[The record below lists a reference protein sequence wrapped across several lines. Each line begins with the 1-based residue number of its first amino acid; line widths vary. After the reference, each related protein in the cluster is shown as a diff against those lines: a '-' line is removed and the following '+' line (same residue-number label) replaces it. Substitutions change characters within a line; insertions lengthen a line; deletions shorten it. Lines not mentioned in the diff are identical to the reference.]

1 MTQIERI
8 AYMESILRKAA
19 DILGQFGP
27 MLEYYEG
34 IQNQITALKTYYG
47 SQEWHDDFASD
58 AAGLLPPD
66 LRRGVLSEDEVYD
79 LLLLNRELLAHM
91 REIVRKY
98 GESEKDDDYDQ

>member
-8 AYMESILRKAA
+8 ANMESILQEAA

-27 MLEYYEG
+27 ILERYET
-34 IQNQITALKTYYG
+34 IQGQITALKAYYG
-47 SQEWHDDFASD
+47 SQEWRDDFASD

-91 REIVRKY
+91 REIVRQH
-98 GESEKDDDYDQ
+98 GEDET

>member
-8 AYMESILRKAA
+8 AKMESILQEAA
-19 DILGQFGP
+19 DTLGQFSSV
-27 MLEYYEG
+27 LERYDA
-34 IQNQITALKTYYG
+34 IQGQIMELKAYYG
-47 SQEWHDDFASD
+47 SQEWRDDFASD

-91 REIVRKY
+91 REIIRKH
-98 GESEKDDDYDQ
+98 GSEE

>member
-8 AYMESILRKAA
+8 AKMESILQEAA
-19 DILGQFGP
+19 DTLGQFGAV
-27 MLEYYEG
+27 LDRYEA
-34 IQNQITALKTYYG
+34 IQSQIMELKAYYG
-47 SQEWHDDFASD
+47 SQEWRDDFASD

-91 REIVRKY
+91 RETVRQH
-98 GESEKDDDYDQ
+98 GSEE

>member
-8 AYMESILRKAA
+8 AYMENILQEAA

-27 MLEYYEG
+27 MLERYEA
-34 IQNQITALKTYYG
+34 IQSQITALKTYYG
-47 SQEWHDDFASD
+47 SQEWRDDFASD
-58 AAGLLPPD
+58 AAGNLPPD

-91 REIVRKY
+91 REIVRQH
-98 GESEKDDDYDQ
+98 GEDET

>member
-8 AYMESILRKAA
+8 AKMESILQEAA
-19 DILGQFGP
+19 DTLGQFSSV
-27 MLEYYEG
+27 LERYEA
-34 IQNQITALKTYYG
+34 IQSQIMALKAYYS
-47 SQEWHDDFASD
+47 SQEWQDDFACD

-91 REIVRKY
+91 REIVRKH
-98 GESEKDDDYDQ
+98 GNEE

>member
-8 AYMESILRKAA
+8 AKMESILQEAA
-19 DILGQFGP
+19 DTFGQFSSV
-27 MLEYYEG
+27 LERYEA
-34 IQNQITALKTYYG
+34 IQSQIMALKAYYG
-47 SQEWHDDFASD
+47 SQEWQDDFACYT
-58 AAGLLPPD
+58 AGLLPPD

-98 GESEKDDDYDQ
+98 GSEE

>member
-8 AYMESILRKAA
+8 AKMESILQDAA
-19 DILGQFGP
+19 DTLGQFGSV
-27 MLEYYEG
+27 LERYEA
-34 IQNQITALKTYYG
+34 IQSQIMALKAYYG
-47 SQEWHDDFASD
+47 SQEWRDDFASD

-91 REIVRKY
+91 REIVHKH
-98 GESEKDDDYDQ
+98 GSDE

>member
-8 AYMESILRKAA
+8 AYMENILQEAA

-27 MLEYYEG
+27 MLERYEA
-34 IQNQITALKTYYG
+34 IQSQIMTLQTYYG
-47 SQEWHDDFASD
+47 SQKWRDDFASD

-91 REIVRKY
+91 REIVRQH
-98 GESEKDDDYDQ
+98 GGDET

>member
-8 AYMESILRKAA
+8 AEMESILQEAA
-19 DILGQFGP
+19 DTLGQFGSV
-27 MLEYYEG
+27 LDRYEA
-34 IQNQITALKTYYG
+34 IQSQIMTLKAYYG
-47 SQEWHDDFASD
+47 SREWRDDYACD

-91 REIVRKY
+91 REIVCQY
-98 GESEKDDDYDQ
+98 GSDE

>member
-8 AYMESILRKAA
+8 AYMENILQEAA

-27 MLEYYEG
+27 MLERYEG
-34 IQNQITALKTYYG
+34 IQGQIMTLQTYYG
-47 SQEWHDDFASD
+47 SQEWRDDYASD

-79 LLLLNRELLAHM
+79 LLLLNRELFAHM
-91 REIVRKY
+91 REIVRQH
-98 GESEKDDDYDQ
+98 GEDET